1 MVIVLDGFKIKS
13 SEGIN
18 SFDLYEIKSVKSGP
32 RMGLTDDVS
41 FAYGASFPRCVQMVI
56 QERIKADTSEGTL
69 EEFMLE
75 YNRISESTLEELK
88 KVLKTLK

>member
-18 SFDLYEIKSVKSGP
+18 SFDLYEIKPVKSGA
-32 RMGLTDDVS
+32 RVGLTDDVS
-41 FAYGASFPRCVQMVI
+41 FAYGTSFLRCVQIVI

-75 YNRISESTLEELK
+75 YNRISKETLSELE
-88 KVLKTLK
+88 KVVKTLK